1 MKVTPTAAK
10 GILLEAKRNLG
21 LDDTQITGASVYRL
35 AQALDAWGLALAAS
49 ALEVLKLENEERN
62 HLRLKPLRRL
72 SDRHIGE
79 ALDGED

>member
-21 LDDTQITGASVYRL
+21 LDGVQITGAAVYRL

-49 ALEVLKLENEERN
+49 ALEVLKLENEDRGR
-62 HLRLKPLRRL
+62 LRLDPVRRL
-72 SDRHIGE
+72 SDRHIEEG
-79 ALDGED
+79 LDHGD